1 MGFSLGSIKFFI
13 IVLFVSLYSSVY
25 IVTTNDKNRRL
36 ELLLNQEVSKLAH
49 NYKVTTDRY
58 SVISKIINQ
67 EVFNSNRILEIF
79 HNAKN
84 TKNEDKRDMFRSML
98 YFELL
103 PHFNNLKEIGVNIV
117 HFAFE
122 DNSSFLRVHKRD
134 IYGDDLSLVRYSM
147 VYTNKTKEPIGGF
160 EGGKGTHAFRN
171 VFPLFYN
178 SLYLGVAE
186 ISFSPQSMQDAMLN
200 LHSTHTDFIVK
211 KEVFGTVEY
220 YDDFNSNYAPS
231 LEHEDFL
238 SLNTNAKEKRSFP
251 KNLLLNKNLK
261 DEIAKNININN
272 SFSLY
277 AHHLNDSYIISFL
290 PIKNIE
296 NHKTMA
302 YLVSYTKSEYLHDMT
317 NEYLMVNAM
326 AFFGFMILLTVAYF
340 NIKQRIN
347 LENIVKERTKELEKE
362 KTIAQN
368 ATKAKSQ
375 FLANMSHEIRTP
387 MNGIIG
393 ISHLLLKSNL
403 DEKQK
408 HYLLKIDESA
418 KSLLGIINDILD
430 FSKIEAGKMKIE
442 NIEFN
447 LKRTVSY
454 VVESMKYIVEDKNI
468 KINLKYE
475 ESLKDYF
482 YGDSLRIS
490 QVLTNLLS
498 NAIKFTDKNGNI
510 YIIITKTDDSKIK
523 FEIKDTGIG
532 LSQAEQKKLFKL
544 FSQADSSTTRKYGG
558 TGLGL
563 AISKQLVE
571 LMGGTI
577 WVESKEKVGSSFI
590 FEIELQE
597 RESIKQKKEKKTVK
611 FSKDF
616 IDAKRVL
623 IVEDN
628 ITNQLV
634 LSGLLEEF
642 VENIDIAKNGK
653 EAVEMFEKD
662 KYELIFMDLQMPVM
676 DGYEATKIIRDM
688 DGDVP
693 IIALTA
699 NAMSEEVKKTK
710 AAGMNGHLIKPID
723 LEKLF
728 DTLRKYI
735 NSNTK

>member
-79 HNAKN
+79 YNAKN

-134 IYGDDLSLVRYSM
+134 IYGDDLSLVRYSI

-211 KEVFGTVEY
+211 KSIFGTVEY
-220 YDDFNSNYAPS
+220 YDDFNSNYTPS

-238 SLNTNAKEKRSFP
+238 SLTTNAKEKRSFQ
-251 KNLLLNKNLK
+251 KNLLLDKSLK
-261 DEIAKNININN
+261 DEIAKNISRNN

-277 AHHLNDSYIISFL
+277 SHHLRDSFIISFL

-296 NHKTMA
+296 NQKTMA

-326 AFFGFMILLTVAYF
+326 AFFGFLILLTVAYF
-340 NIKQRIN
+340 NIKQRMN
-347 LENIVKERTKELEKE
+347 LENIVKERTKELEGE

-408 HYLLKIDESA
+408 NYLLKIDESA

-442 NIEFN
+442 NVEFN

-454 VVESMKYIVEDKNI
+454 IVESMKYIVEDKNI

-475 ESLKDYF
+475 NSLKDYF

-532 LSQAEQKKLFKL
+532 LSQTEQQKLFKL

-571 LMGGTI
+571 LMGGMI
-577 WVESKEKVGSSFI
+577 WVQSKEKVGSSFI

-597 RESIKQKKEKKTVK
+597 TESIKQ
-611 FSKDF
+611 
-616 IDAKRVL
+616 
-623 IVEDN
+623 
-628 ITNQLV
+628 
-634 LSGLLEEF
+634 
-642 VENIDIAKNGK
+642 
-653 EAVEMFEKD
+653 
-662 KYELIFMDLQMPVM
+662 
-676 DGYEATKIIRDM
+676 
-688 DGDVP
+688 
-693 IIALTA
+693 
-699 NAMSEEVKKTK
+699 
-710 AAGMNGHLIKPID
+710 
-723 LEKLF
+723 
-728 DTLRKYI
+728 
-735 NSNTK
+735 

>member
-25 IVTTNDKNRRL
+25 IVTTNDKDRRL
-36 ELLLNQEVSKLAH
+36 ELLLNQEVDNLAH
-49 NYKVTTDRY
+49 SYKVTTDRY

-67 EVFNSNRILEIF
+67 EVFNSNRILELF
-79 HNAKN
+79 YNAKN
-84 TKNEDKRDMFRSML
+84 TKDEDERDMFRSML

-117 HFAFE
+117 NFAFE

-134 IYGDDLSLVRYSM
+134 IYGDDLSLVRYSI
-147 VYTNKTKEPIGGF
+147 VHTNKTKEPIGGF

-186 ISFSPQSMQDAMLN
+186 ISFSPQSMQDAMLD
-200 LHSTHTDFIVK
+200 LHSTHTNFIVK
-211 KEVFGTVEY
+211 KEIFSTVEY
-220 YDDFNSNYAPS
+220 YDDFNSNYMQS

-238 SLNTNAKEKRSFP
+238 SLNTNAKRKRSFP
-251 KNLLLNKNLK
+251 TNILLNQNLK
-261 DEIAKNININN
+261 DEIAKNINIDN

-302 YLVSYTKSEYLHDMT
+302 YLVSYTKSKYLHDMT

-347 LENIVKERTKELEKE
+347 LENIVKERTKELEEK

-393 ISHLLLKSNL
+393 ISHLLLKTNL

-408 HYLLKIDESA
+408 NYLLKIDDSA

-447 LKRTVSY
+447 LKKTVSY

-532 LSQAEQKKLFKL
+532 LSQTEQKKLFKL

-590 FEIELQE
+590 FEIKLQE
-597 RESIKQKKEKKTVK
+597 TESVKEKKERKTIE
-611 FSKDF
+611 FSKEF

-642 VENIDIAKNGK
+642 VEDIDIAKNGK
-653 EAVEMFEKD
+653 EAVEMFEKG

-688 DGDVP
+688 DSDVP
-693 IIALTA
+693 IIALSA

-710 AAGMNGHLIKPID
+710 AAGMNEHLIKPID
-723 LEKLF
+723 LEKLYE
-728 DTLRKYI
+728 TLRKYI
-735 NSNTK
+735 N